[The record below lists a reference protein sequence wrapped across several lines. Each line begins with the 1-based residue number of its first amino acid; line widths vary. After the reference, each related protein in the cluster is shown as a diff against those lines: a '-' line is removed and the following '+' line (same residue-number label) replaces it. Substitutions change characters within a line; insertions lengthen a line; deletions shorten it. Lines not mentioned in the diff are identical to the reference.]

1 MYETKYNVTFELG
14 RGDYCIVRPR
24 YHKWINIVTYDRG
37 MHEMVWRPHTSSPR
51 RACEPRFIYSCGH
64 WPKYWHAPC
73 ILRAATEP
81 CVFFFDFYLVFFFN
95 FYLVIFW
102 LRFIHLNGQ
111 TWQAP
116 YTWSWSWSVEG
127 VARVLILISWYYYH
141 DTWIRVAPSCM
152 KRSTTSLSNWDE
164 AITAL

>member
-24 YHKWINIVTYDRG
+24 YHKWINVVTYDRG
-37 MHEMVWRPHTSSPR
+37 MHELVWRPHTSSPR

-81 CVFFFDFYLVFFFN
+81 CGFIILWIINTQYDCLFPYCGIHYKLFY
-95 FYLVIFW
+95 I
-102 LRFIHLNGQ
+102 GQ
-111 TWQAP
+111 
-116 YTWSWSWSVEG
+116 
-127 VARVLILISWYYYH
+127 
-141 DTWIRVAPSCM
+141 
-152 KRSTTSLSNWDE
+152 K
-164 AITAL
+164 TALSQSECLIFMLFVPKRGGPTKLACLTCHDLCAQGLFSCILEQFY